1 MHECGF
7 GKFTGFE
14 YLRIFVPFL
23 FVGDQGCY
31 VMCTS
36 RSEGSLPS
44 FGA

>member
-1 MHECGF
+1 MHACGF
-7 GKFTGFE
+7 LKFACFE
-14 YLRIFVPFL
+14 YPLIFVPSL

-31 VMCTS
+31 VLCTS